1 MELSERSIQ
10 ILEKEGFTYV
20 SEWSDPAG
28 TVYDAHVHHGP
39 VAVFVTEGAITFQLA
54 TGPQTVRAGERI
66 DIGPDIP
73 HSATVGPNGWQCV
86 VGAMHESDT

>member
-1 MELSERSIQ
+1 MELSEQNIQ
-10 ILEKEGFTYV
+10 TLEKEGFTHVY
-20 SEWSDPAG
+20 EWSDPAG
-28 TVYDAHVHHGP
+28 TVYDEHVHHGP
-39 VAVFVTEGAITFQLA
+39 AAVFVTEGAITFQLP